1 MIFISSSVSSNY
13 DHNKK
18 DTFETYVKQFPFDNT
33 AKGQM
38 ESTVKL
44 KNRMAN
50 WEKSTDAL
58 VDAHRNLQM
67 IQPPTGWYTPRLNFR
82 VFVKGVIVVVFVFYQ
97 IRIIFFFYY
106 LFQA

>member
-38 ESTVKL
+38 EGTVKL
-44 KNRMAN
+44 KNKMEN
-50 WEKSTDAL
+50 GEK
-58 VDAHRNLQM
+58 
-67 IQPPTGWYTPRLNFR
+67 
-82 VFVKGVIVVVFVFYQ
+82 
-97 IRIIFFFYY
+97 
-106 LFQA
+106 

>member
-38 ESTVKL
+38 EGTVKL
-44 KNRMAN
+44 KIKWKIGRYQ
-50 WEKSTDAL
+50 
-58 VDAHRNLQM
+58 QM
-67 IQPPTGWYTPRLNFR
+67 PYLMLIGIYKWLNHQQVGTR
-82 VFVKGVIVVVFVFYQ
+82 QG
-97 IRIIFFFYY
+97 
-106 LFQA
+106 

>member
-38 ESTVKL
+38 EGTVKL
-44 KNRMAN
+44 KNKMEN
-50 WEKSTDAL
+50 GEKSTDAL
-58 VDAHRNLQM
+58 FDAHRNLK
-67 IQPPTGWYTPRLNFR
+67 IFQPPTGWYTQRLNFR
-82 VFVKGVIVVVFVFYQ
+82 VFVKGVIVVVFVSFQ
-97 IRIIFFFYY
+97 NRRIFFFYD
-106 LFQA
+106 LF